1 MCGEGPRRATALVPP
16 AGFEPAPPAPEAG
29 ALSPELRGQGAES
42 SNRALTPRA
51 ADDCPYAHAVPRV
64 LLVDDDPAILRLL
77 EVNFRMEGFD
87 VDAAAHGQDA
97 MAAVERATPDVV
109 ILDLMLPG
117 MDGRE
122 VLARLRAHPATAS
135 VPVIF
140 LTARARED
148 AALVDIGEIYVQK
161 PFDTVDLV
169 ATVRALAAGTAP

>member
-1 MCGEGPRRATALVPP
+1 MTA
-16 AGFEPAPPAPEAG
+16 
-29 ALSPELRGQGAES
+29 RM
-42 SNRALTPRA
+42 LTS
-51 ADDCPYAHAVPRV
+51 VPRV

-87 VDAAAHGQDA
+87 VDVAAHGQDA

-122 VLARLRAHPATAS
+122 ILRRLRALPTTAA

-140 LTARARED
+140 LTARAGDD
-148 AALVDIGEIYVQK
+148 AALAGVGEVCVQK

-169 ATVRALAAGTAP
+169 AAVRALAERTTP